1 MELLGKSALFQGS
14 FLFSCWLLE
23 KRLNLCFVLQGWLNF
38 FGKIAECLI
47 FSKPFFFVGRGFLQK
62 ILLTIHIE
70 SGKET
75 KYWYIVFVASCLC
88 YFCLFGCLFLF
99 FFQSLCGLWAAS
111 AHSHGYLMFVVMKN
125 IKTLTAKIEGS
136 IKYIIW
142 ICRLLENW
150 ESGITGP
157 PFLHYKNQWGISSY
171 FR

>member
-1 MELLGKSALFQGS
+1 MELLGKSALFQGT

-23 KRLNLCFVLQGWLNF
+23 KCLNLCFVLQGWLNF

-47 FSKPFFFVGRGFLQK
+47 FSKPFFLLVEGFCRKFYWLFILNQVKRPNIDILYLLLLGYVIFVWLF
-62 ILLTIHIE
+62 
-70 SGKET
+70 
-75 KYWYIVFVASCLC
+75 VFV
-88 YFCLFGCLFLF
+88 

-157 PFLHYKNQWGISSY
+157 PFLHYKN
-171 FR
+171 